1 MTNREIFTGIP
12 ETWPTWLDEEKIDL
26 ILNAAREGEE
36 AERDLCII
44 AGMVYLGLSAVEASE
59 MPVYRALGDA
69 ISDPKTRNTLI
80 VPDEYHAIATKVLHT
95 QVDRGVIFNYGNRLV
110 ECTKAQAKAVAEQV
124 FRRAGLKT
132 ENCEKRLRRTAA
144 RLHYK
149 NDWTD
154 EHNIRKWFHS
164 EIRYIEEENE
174 ELYYK
179 TDRYEG
185 EIELLYMDELVP
197 LQARERFENESE
209 PE

>member
-26 ILNAAREGEE
+26 ILDAAREGEE
-36 AERDLCII
+36 AERDVCII
-44 AGMVYLGLSAVEASE
+44 AGMVYLGLSAVEASK
-59 MPVYRALGDA
+59 MPVYRALGEA
-69 ISDPKTRNTLI
+69 IADRKTRNTLI
-80 VPDEYHAIATKVLHT
+80 VPDEYRAIATKVLHT
-95 QVDRGVIFNYGNRLV
+95 QVERGIVFNYGNRLV
-110 ECTKAQAKAVAEQV
+110 ECTQAQAKAVAEQV
-124 FRRAGLKT
+124 FQRAGLKT

-154 EHNIRKWFHS
+154 EHNIRKWFYS

-179 TDRYEG
+179 INRYEG
-185 EIELLYMDELVP
+185 MIEPPYIGGLLP
-197 LQARERFENESE
+197 PQAQERFENESE